1 MDIYTRLEIPPDS
14 ELYVVQ
20 IEVADWGDGLVVKCF
35 YRTPEGEQRHFRI
48 SFIHCREVI
57 WRAFPPAD
65 QPETDVLRLLDV
77 NLGEGKF
84 RKEAQFLTEHFKVTA
99 RYDSVEIED
108 V

>member
-1 MDIYTRLEIPPDS
+1 MDIYAWLEIPPDS
-14 ELYVVQ
+14 ELYVVH
-20 IEVADWGDGLVVKCF
+20 IEVADWGAGLIVTCL
-35 YRTPEGEQRHFRI
+35 YRTPEEEQRHFRVC
-48 SFIHCREVI
+48 FIHCREVI

-65 QPETDVLRLLDV
+65 QPETPVLRLLDI